1 MSIWE
6 AIIQGIVQGVTEF
19 LPVSSSG
26 HLSLAKHVM
35 GIEVTGLFFDVML
48 HIGTL
53 VAVMIVYR
61 ATIWKLILAFFSLC
75 QDIFKGQ
82 FKWKEMD
89 DDRRLL
95 MMLIIGLV
103 PLFLLFLPIPGTGM
117 QLKDLSDMLATDTTI
132 LAEGFSFLLT
142 SFLLFMAIRASK
154 RVRSSRHMRD
164 SQGRKLVSKGRS
176 KFHVA
181 DAISVGLTQLCAAL
195 LPGLSRSGSTLS
207 VAMMRGINQQKALDY
222 SFVLG
227 IPSILAA
234 AALTLKDAISS
245 GEAIDVVPLVAG
257 MIASAVVGFLAIQL
271 LKWIVTTNKL
281 HIFAIYTLVLGVV
294 VLLIALI
301 ESTTHVNFFSGT
313 LL

>member
-53 VAVMIVYR
+53 LAVLIVYR
-61 ATIWKLILAFFSLC
+61 ETVWKLILALISLC
-75 QDIFKGQ
+75 KDLFGGR

-95 MMLIIGLV
+95 IMLMIGLI
-103 PLFLLFLPIPGTGM
+103 PLFLLFLPIPGTDLK
-117 QLKDLSDMLATDTTI
+117 LKDISDLLATDTNI
-132 LAEGFSFLLT
+132 RAEGFSFLLT
-142 SFLLFMAIRASK
+142 SFLLFMAIRANK

-164 SQGRKLVSKGRS
+164 AKGRKLVSKGRS

-181 DAISVGLTQLCAAL
+181 DAVSAGLTQLCAAL

-234 AALTLKDAISS
+234 AVLTLKDAVSS
-245 GEAIDVVPLVAG
+245 GESIDLVPLLAG
-257 MIASAVVGFLAIQL
+257 MITSAVVGFLAIQL
-271 LKWIVTTNKL
+271 LRWIVTTNKL
-281 HIFAIYTLVLGVV
+281 HIFAIYTLILGVV
-294 VLLIALI
+294 VLLIALV
-301 ESTTHVNFFSGT
+301 ESVTHVNFFNGT

>member
-6 AIIQGIVQGVTEF
+6 AIIQGIVQGATEF

-53 VAVMIVYR
+53 LAVLIVYR
-61 ATIWKLILAFFSLC
+61 ETVWKLILALISLC
-75 QDIFKGQ
+75 KDVFTGH

-95 MMLIIGLV
+95 IMLMIGLV
-103 PLFLLFLPIPGTGM
+103 PLFLLFLPIPGTDLK
-117 QLKDLSDMLATDTTI
+117 LKDISDLLATDTNI

-142 SFLLFMAIRASK
+142 SFLLFMAIRANK

-164 SQGRKLVSKGRS
+164 ARGRKLVSKGRS

-234 AALTLKDAISS
+234 AVLTLKDAVSS
-245 GEAIDVVPLVAG
+245 GETIDLVPLLAG
-257 MIASAVVGFLAIQL
+257 MITSAIVGFLAIQL
-271 LKWIVTTNKL
+271 LRWIVTTNKL
-281 HIFAIYTLVLGVV
+281 HIFAIYTLILGVV
-294 VLLIALI
+294 VLLIALV
-301 ESTTHVNFFSGT
+301 ESVTHVNFFSGA

>member
-53 VAVMIVYR
+53 LAVLIVYR
-61 ATIWKLILAFFSLC
+61 ETVWKLILALISLC
-75 QDIFKGQ
+75 KDLFGGR

-95 MMLIIGLV
+95 IMLMIGLI
-103 PLFLLFLPIPGTGM
+103 PLFLLFLPIPGTDLK
-117 QLKDLSDMLATDTTI
+117 LKDISDLLATDTNI

-142 SFLLFMAIRASK
+142 SFLLFMAIRANK

-164 SQGRKLVSKGRS
+164 AKGRKLVSKGRS

-181 DAISVGLTQLCAAL
+181 DAVSVGLTQLCAAL

-234 AALTLKDAISS
+234 AVLTLKDAVSS
-245 GEAIDVVPLVAG
+245 GESIDLVPLLAG
-257 MIASAVVGFLAIQL
+257 MITSAVVGFLAIQL
-271 LKWIVTTNKL
+271 LRWIVTTNKL
-281 HIFAIYTLVLGVV
+281 HIFAIYTLILGVV
-294 VLLIALI
+294 VLLIALV
-301 ESTTHVNFFSGT
+301 ESVTHVNFFNGT

>member
-53 VAVMIVYR
+53 LAVLIVYR
-61 ATIWKLILAFFSLC
+61 ETVWKLILALISLC
-75 QDIFKGQ
+75 KDLFGGR

-95 MMLIIGLV
+95 IMLMIGLI
-103 PLFLLFLPIPGTGM
+103 PLFLLFLPIPGTDLK
-117 QLKDLSDMLATDTTI
+117 LKDISDLLATDTNI
-132 LAEGFSFLLT
+132 RAEGFSFLLT
-142 SFLLFMAIRASK
+142 SFLLFMAIRANK

-164 SQGRKLVSKGRS
+164 AKGRKLVSKGRS

-181 DAISVGLTQLCAAL
+181 DAVSVGLTQLCAAL

-234 AALTLKDAISS
+234 AVLTLKDAVSS
-245 GEAIDVVPLVAG
+245 GESIDLVPLLAG
-257 MIASAVVGFLAIQL
+257 MITSAVVGFLAIQL
-271 LKWIVTTNKL
+271 LRWIVTTNKL
-281 HIFAIYTLVLGVV
+281 HIFAIYTLILGVV
-294 VLLIALI
+294 VLLIALV
-301 ESTTHVNFFSGT
+301 ESVTHVNFFNGT